1 MNEQTYRHTNKQT
14 YRRTN
19 AQTNEGTTVHRNE
32 RTNIQTYKQTNK
44 QTYRRTYKQTYKRTD
59 VQTNVQKTMY
69 ESAFSLDE
77 IRRQSFLVFNTVQ
90 HIIQFQ
96 YKHKTFFTLPLEL
109 CFRIHIENTN
119 KLTLLFTILKYNN
132 LKTK

>member
-14 YRRTN
+14 YRRTYRR
-19 AQTNEGTTVHRNE
+19 TNKRTDGRTNE
-32 RTNIQTYKQTNK
+32 RTNKLTDEHTNKKTYKQI
-44 QTYRRTYKQTYKRTD
+44 YKRTN
-59 VQTNVQKTMY
+59 VQTNVQTTMS
-69 ESAFSLDE
+69 ESVFSLDE
-77 IRRQSFLVFNTVQ
+77 IRRQSFIVFNIVQ

-109 CFRIHIENTN
+109 CFRIQIENTN